1 MKQREKEIL
10 KILEDFRDTLENELI
25 EQQNENKKIKIKDI
39 KFIGQ
44 AKWQDK
50 NSGEQLS
57 KNVFIVEKE
66 IIEIDEAGNERTTE
80 QINYYLDDECIGGAI
95 GDNGI
100 IYGQNFQEADIEKFN
115 AVNELLENTP
125 EEEIENNSLNSLNRK
140 ELAEVLTAHTGK
152 KVSEEEVE
160 KVLEDMDK
168 DEIEKLKEQKEENE
182 SKDESDLTE
191 KQTENI
197 KVNGIQKADLNML
210 VDGKETLGQRLD
222 LEEYDNIYVVYS
234 EKVDEITSGL
244 DINNTT
250 YSLVGVKKDG
260 EAKVLNDEFEMDRS
274 VGSIPSKQ
282 QTKLRADGTATRD
295 NNDLS
300 VYTRKSNGVSIG
312 CENNQGN
319 VEMFMY
325 QKTFEENEN
334 VGIQIETSQTP
345 IIPIETREIM
355 NREKGQYQYDKVQD
369 EVKEHTDNKCEPDK
383 TQDYDGVENTE
394 THEHSV
400 NEKIDELVTEIY
412 NYEDEYGD
420 EVIKEV
426 FTEAEVKDKLLR
438 EIHQYKDSL
447 SIEQIVQNVKDE
459 MNNDAQTFEREHK
472 M

>member
-39 KFIGQ
+39 KFVGQ
-44 AKWQDK
+44 VQWQDK
-50 NSGEQLS
+50 NKGEQIS

-66 IIEIDEAGNERTTE
+66 IIEIDEIGNERITE

-95 GDNGI
+95 GDYGI
-100 IYGQNFQEADIEKFN
+100 VYSQDFQEADIEKFN
-115 AVNELLENTP
+115 LVKELLENAS
-125 EEEIENNSLNSLNRK
+125 EEEMENNSLNSLNRK
-140 ELAEVLTAHTGK
+140 EIDEVLN
-152 KVSEEEVE
+152 V
-160 KVLEDMDK
+160 DK
-168 DEIEKLKEQKEENE
+168 AKKEENI
-182 SKDESDLTE
+182 LTE

-234 EKVDEITSGL
+234 EKVNEIASGL

-260 EAKVLNDEFEMDRS
+260 KAKVLNDEFEIDSS
-274 VGSIPSKQ
+274 VGSTPLKQ
-282 QTKLRADGTATRD
+282 QTKLRADSTATRD

-355 NREKGQYQYDKVQD
+355 NRENGQYQYDKIQD
-369 EVKEHTDNKCEPDK
+369 EVKEHTDNKCKPNK
-383 TQDYDGVENTE
+383 TQDYDGIENTE
-394 THEHSV
+394 THEHLI
-400 NEKIDELVTEIY
+400 NDKIDEYVIEIF
-412 NYEDEYGD
+412 NYEDEFGN
-420 EVIKEV
+420 ERIKEV
-426 FTEAEVKDKLLR
+426 FTEIEVKDKLLR
-438 EIHQYKDSL
+438 EIYKYEDSL

-459 MNNDAQTFEREHK
+459 MNNDAQSFEREHK
-472 M
+472 R